1 MCKQEEPVLI
11 QVEQPAL
18 CWNQLLSRE
27 PTGKDPIH
35 KRPVFLT
42 QSVFGLYKLNLKM
55 FKICKIKI
63 FYSLLKYFFP
73 KNILSIQQSSS
84 YSIILMLFANYL
96 K

>member
-18 CWNQLLSRE
+18 CGNQLLSRE

-42 QSVFGLYKLNLKM
+42 QSKFGLYKLNLKM
-55 FKICKIKI
+55 F
-63 FYSLLKYFFP
+63 
-73 KNILSIQQSSS
+73 
-84 YSIILMLFANYL
+84 
-96 K
+96 